1 MYHDFVN
8 YVISYWMKIT
18 ELYRTEIETVYEIFK
33 KDTVCQVMVSL
44 IDRVFS
50 DQTVGVGEAWT
61 R

>member
-1 MYHDFVN
+1 MYHDFVD

-50 DQTVGVGEAWT
+50 DQTFGVGEAWM

>member
-1 MYHDFVN
+1 MYHDFVD
-8 YVISYWMKIT
+8 YVISYWMKLT

-50 DQTVGVGEAWT
+50 DQTFGVGQART

>member
-1 MYHDFVN
+1 MYHDFVD

-50 DQTVGVGEAWT
+50 DQTFGVGEVWT